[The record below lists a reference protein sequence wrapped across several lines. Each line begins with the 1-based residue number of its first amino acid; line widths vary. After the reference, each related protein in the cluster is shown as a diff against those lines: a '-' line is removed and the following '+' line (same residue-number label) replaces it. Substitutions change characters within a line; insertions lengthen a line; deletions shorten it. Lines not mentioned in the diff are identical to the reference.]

1 MLPWASHCR
10 RTRAGRAQDN
20 CILIEQ
26 LYGVFLMNDWC
37 ELEKLF
43 STHAPSLVPLY
54 WNPGTWV
61 WERRIFFSLSRKSL
75 TWERAVQVLISP
87 LCPTSNAQIRSADHR
102 SKPDCCSLA
111 IAPISRAPGKTEQVA
126 NTSWEPWPKF
136 LPVQEPCGFTS
147 VQVPGLCPKAPLD
160 KALCSPC
167 DSTCGWGH
175 TSHPHHFT
183 SFSSF

>member
-26 LYGVFLMNDWC
+26 LYGVLLMNDWC

-61 WERRIFFSLSRKSL
+61 WERRIFFSLCRKSL
-75 TWERAVQVLISP
+75 TWERAVLVLISP

-102 SKPDCCSLA
+102 SKPL
-111 IAPISRAPGKTEQVA
+111 IVV
-126 NTSWEPWPKF
+126 PWPLLRYLGHQVKLNR
-136 LPVQEPCGFTS
+136 LPIHHE
-147 VQVPGLCPKAPLD
+147 
-160 KALCSPC
+160 
-167 DSTCGWGH
+167 
-175 TSHPHHFT
+175 SHDQ
-183 SFSSF
+183 SFCLFKNYVASL